1 LKQNIENKEKKIMTL
16 DGKILED
23 RKYIIDKSTDANKK
37 LLFDNIL
44 KGSINHSID
53 YKSSPQK

>member
-1 LKQNIENKEKKIMTL
+1 MTL

-37 LLFDNIL
+37 LIIDNIL

-53 YKSSPQK
+53 YKSSLQK

>member
-1 LKQNIENKEKKIMTL
+1 MTL
-16 DGKILED
+16 DGKILENC
-23 RKYIIDKSTDANKK
+23 KYIIDKSTDANKK

>member
-37 LLFDNIL
+37 LIFDKIL